1 MYDSL
6 VAANIFFALLLGVL
20 AFAIFRVFDI
30 TSRQQAEFRT
40 NQFNAALTAAKN
52 PRPVMAGV
60 GAPNARRTPLAEL
73 SGVVVESSSPEIVP
87 GLRAARGNDG
97 SRLADAAAV
106 VVRAAVKA
114 LGTSHEGRSLEP
126 FATPTTAEELA
137 CVVKAVRAYALATTP
152 QTAYGPLQV
161 EVLAA
166 RALPRNQGEARVV
179 ICTPP
184 TADSGHREAVVR
196 ADQIWRLGKQPPTSC
211 GACGAPVVD
220 DTPCCEYC
228 NADIGEGAWRIV
240 EITPTRD
247 SASPLSGE
255 WAPLENYRRQ
265 VSKPASTDPL
275 LGTLA
280 AGLPDQG
287 LV

>member
-1 MYDSL
+1 VYDSL
-6 VAANIFFALLLGVL
+6 VAANIFFALLVGVL
-20 AFAIFRVFDI
+20 AFAIIRVFDI
-30 TSRQQAEFRT
+30 ASRQEAEFRAD
-40 NQFNAALTAAKN
+40 QFIATLTAAKN
-52 PRPVMAGV
+52 PRPVAAGV
-60 GAPNARRTPLAEL
+60 GASSARRMPLTQL
-73 SGVVVESSSPEIVP
+73 SGVVVESSAPEIVP

-97 SRLADAAAV
+97 SRLADAAAL
-106 VVRAAVKA
+106 VVRGAVKA
-114 LGTSHEGRSLEP
+114 LGASHEGRSLEP

-137 CVVKAVRAYALATTP
+137 CVVKAVRAYSRATTP
-152 QTAYGPLQV
+152 QTADGPLQV

-166 RALPRNQGEARVV
+166 RALPTDQGEARVV

-228 NADIGEGAWRIV
+228 SADIGEGSWRIV

-247 SASPLSGE
+247 SASPLGRE
-255 WAPLENYRRQ
+255 WVPLENYRRH
-265 VSKPASTDPL
+265 VGAPASTEPL
-275 LGTLA
+275 LGAFA
-280 AGLPDQG
+280 AGLADEG